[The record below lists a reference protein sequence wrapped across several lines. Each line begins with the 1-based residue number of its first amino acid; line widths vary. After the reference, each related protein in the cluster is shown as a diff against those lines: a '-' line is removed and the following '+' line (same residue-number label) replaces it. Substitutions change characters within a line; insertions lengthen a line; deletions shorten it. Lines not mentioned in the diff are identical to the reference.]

1 MKFVD
6 GYTLKDGTSI
16 VVIEHKGELFTGNA
30 KLHPEDKDKMSEFTG
45 CRYAE
50 IRATIKAL
58 KYERNILKAEAEDCR
73 RMIKACSQ
81 DKRWD
86 PKSPTAKVTYRQLNI
101 RIKKVNEIT
110 EKINQMMFE
119 LNKTIWSDGVVS
131 NALDKYKQKK

>member
-16 VVIEHKGELFTGNA
+16 VIIEHKGELFTGNA
-30 KLHPEDKDKMSEFTG
+30 KLHPEDKEKMSEFTG

-50 IRATIKAL
+50 IRATIKAF
-58 KYERNILKAEAEDCR
+58 KHERNILKAEAEDCR

-86 PKSPTAKVTYRQLNI
+86 PKSPTAKVAYRQLNI
-101 RIKKVNEIT
+101 RIKKVNKIT

-131 NALDKYKQKK
+131 NALNKYKQKK

>member
-1 MKFVD
+1 MKFID
-6 GYTLKDGTSI
+6 SYILNDGTSV

-58 KYERNILKAEAEDCR
+58 KHERNVLKAEAEDCR
-73 RMIKACSQ
+73 KMIKACSQ

-86 PKSPTAKVTYRQLNI
+86 PKSPTAKVAYRQLNI
-101 RIKKVNEIT
+101 RIKKVNKLT
-110 EKINQMMFE
+110 EEINQLMFGLE
-119 LNKTIWSDGVVS
+119 KSIWSDGVIS
-131 NALDKYKQKK
+131 NALHNRKQKQ